1 MVKIYVHYEVAE
13 PEFTMPVVI
22 DTADPRTAAELKT
35 LFVDAYNAKFGEVS
49 ACVGRSNRV

>member
-49 ACVGRSNRV
+49 ACVGRSSWV